1 MVKSVQV
8 TMYVDEVTGKM
19 YKDFIKAEKAELKSK
34 NILILRKFAES
45 LGYKTLKH
53 FRNETLPETQF
64 LNWISENNY
73 KVFNNSEQKTTDQ
86 LFYYALNNFTQ
97 HWTSYTNVEQ
107 EAENIY
113 KQLSEK
119 ILALEEVT
127 VYYYV
132 DNRLVLEDKTKN
144 VGSKLEKV
152 SPLFDESNKFK
163 YDEVRTGQTLKVY
176 YKELTEKSVSE
187 KYEALNN
194 FNVSLWPTFKNAL
207 DKWILDKIKDVEL
220 TDEETLE
227 ALENGGVDNWDGY
240 EYAIELAND
249 DDYEWLNLSS
259 SQKMNYLRDA
269 KVSNWEW
276 IEESIDNYKEQYYGN
291 PEVEEEDFVKIF
303 ETIVDKYEWGN
314 YPHYIKFLYK

>member
-8 TMYVDEVTGKM
+8 TMYVDEITGKM

-53 FRNETLPETQF
+53 FRNETLPETQL
-64 LNWISENNY
+64 LNWIRENNY

-97 HWTSYTNVEQ
+97 YWTSYTNVEE
-107 EAENIY
+107 EAKNIH

-119 ILALEEVT
+119 ILALEEVA

-132 DNRLVLEDKTKN
+132 DNKLVLEEKIKN
-144 VGSKLEKV
+144 AGSKLEKV
-152 SPLFDESNKFK
+152 SPLFDKSNKFK

-176 YKELTEKSVSE
+176 YKELTEKPVPE

-194 FNVSLWPTFKNAL
+194 FNVSLWQTFKNAL
-207 DKWILDKIKDVEL
+207 NKWILNKIEDVEL

-240 EYAIELAND
+240 EYAIELANND
-249 DDYEWLNLSS
+249 GHEWINLSS

-276 IEESIDNYKEQYYGN
+276 IEESIYNYKEQYYGN
-291 PEVEEEDFVKIF
+291 PEVEEEEFVQIF
-303 ETIVDKYEWGN
+303 ESIENKEDWKNFSKYLD
-314 YPHYIKFLYK
+314 FLYK